1 MIVQFHGITFDAPVG
16 WEDITDD
23 LPVGS
28 PPTIAKAS
36 GVGAVQFSIA
46 KYRSG
51 KKPNADFGVL
61 RSFML
66 EFCQKND
73 IDANNIWAKKFNDK
87 MCVGVLSK
95 TEKQVLSAWY
105 LSDGNDFALVTYI
118 SLDEEKHLMDEELEE
133 ARTIVSSISF

>member
-1 MIVQFHGITFDAPVG
+1 MSDRETRKPTMIVQFHGITFDAPVG

-23 LPVGS
+23 LPAGS

-36 GVGAVQFSIA
+36 GVSAVQFSIA

-73 IDANNIWAKKFNDK
+73 IDAKNIWAKKFNDA

-95 TEKQVLSAWY
+95 TEQQVLSAWY
-105 LSDGNDFALVTYI
+105 LSDGNDFALVTYMT
-118 SLDEEKHLMDEELEE
+118 LDEE
-133 ARTIVSSISF
+133 

>member
-23 LPVGS
+23 LPAGS

-36 GVGAVQFSIA
+36 GVSAVQFSIA

-66 EFCQKND
+66 EFCQKNG
-73 IDANNIWAKKFNDK
+73 IDAKHIWAKKFTNT

-118 SLDEEKHLMDEELEE
+118 SFDEAQHLMDEELEE